1 MAAMAYRRLTE
12 EERCALEKGG
22 CSAEDWSG
30 VKVCEGF
37 LPERVKGVSFAGVVK
52 LGIFSGEVT
61 LRGGFT
67 VKCGIYGAHLRNCE
81 IGNDCYI
88 ENVGFISD
96 YRISEGCVIR
106 NVDRLYIEGETAFGN
121 GTEVSVLDEM
131 GGRKI
136 PIYNKLSSTLA
147 YMAVLYRHSEDFV
160 RAVQHLVADYSASIT
175 SKQGFIGASATVENC
190 STIVNVRIGES
201 AVVRDVA
208 RLENGSLNSTP
219 ESPVVVSNGVTA
231 KDFILSSGVSV
242 TDGAYIER
250 CFVGEASHISC
261 GFTAHDSLIFAN
273 CEFEKGEACS
283 LFAGPH
289 SVSHHKST
297 LLIGAMVS
305 FFNAGSG
312 SNQSNHLYKLGPMHY
327 GLTGRGVKFASGSYL
342 QWPAKIGA
350 FTTVVGHHSG
360 NPDTTDFPFSYL
372 VESGGESL
380 LVPGV
385 ALGSIGLLRDVTKW
399 PKRDGRM
406 SLEPTD
412 AISYE
417 WLSPYTVAAMFKGRN
432 RLEEI
437 LSECPTG
444 ALKEKGKIAEEKR
457 ASKEEKNIA
466 NEQVGKRGESK
477 GCVNNDKDVR
487 CGEEFCEC
495 GGLRMKV
502 SAVERAVHY
511 YTLAIRI
518 FLGEWLKEADGS
530 NNTTAQSQKPNQQ
543 HSVAGH
549 ASPATAESH
558 VVASNAKQATAESHT
573 ALATIANPAEQ
584 APLERWVDAG
594 GLLAPKGEID
604 HLMQMICYESD
615 LNITKV
621 QRQITAL
628 HAGYDEWCEE
638 WCAEA
643 VKLEYGP
650 DYTTE
655 EVIAE
660 GRRAKLELYRIVLA
674 DAGREFSDESALCF
688 GADGSEEDC
697 KRDLEAVRGV
707 VAENPVVC
715 AILEEIIEL
724 EKGI

>member
-1 MAAMAYRRLTE
+1 MAALAYRRLTE
-12 EERCALEKGG
+12 EERCALERGG

-30 VKVCEGF
+30 VKVSEGF

-61 LRGGFT
+61 LRGGFV

-81 IGNDCYI
+81 VGSDCFI

-121 GTEVSVLDEM
+121 GTELSVLDEM

-160 RAVQHLVADYSASIT
+160 RAVQHLVADYTASIT

-350 FTTVVGHHSG
+350 FTTVVGHHSTH
-360 NPDTTDFPFSYL
+360 PDTTDFPFSYL
-372 VESGGESL
+372 VESGGKSL

-417 WLSPYTVAAMFKGRN
+417 WLSPYTVAAMLRGRN
-432 RLEEI
+432 RLEE
-437 LSECPTG
+437 LLGEAPKG
-444 ALKEKGKIAEEKR
+444 ALKEKGKIADEKR
-457 ASKEEKNIA
+457 TGKEEKNIA
-466 NEQVGKRGESK
+466 HEHAGKRGESE

-487 CGEEFCEC
+487 CGEGYCEC
-495 GGLRMKV
+495 GGLRMNL
-502 SAVERAVHY
+502 SAVERAIHY

-518 FLGEWLKEADGS
+518 FLGEWMRGVDA
-530 NNTTAQSQKPNQQ
+530 T
-543 HSVAGH
+543 HS
-549 ASPATAESH
+549 
-558 VVASNAKQATAESHT
+558 AKQA
-573 ALATIANPAEQ
+573 

-594 GLLAPKGEID
+594 GLLAPKAEIE

-628 HAGYDEWCEE
+628 HAGYDEWCDE
-638 WCAEA
+638 WCREA

-650 DYTTE
+650 DYTPK
-655 EVIAE
+655 EVVAE
-660 GRRAKLELYRIVLA
+660 GARAKLELYRIVLA

-688 GADGSEEDC
+688 GVDGSEEDC
-697 KRDLEAVRGV
+697 KRDLEAVRGTL
-707 VAENPVVC
+707 AENPVVC